1 VGTIEKG
8 FINFTAFLEYSIIA
22 GVGIIVAIMLFITLG
37 YGVKE
42 KVSETRQA
50 TRLMICPKAFIPS
63 NCNALDIDGDGKED
77 CVWDVKRKVCV
88 PK

>member
-1 VGTIEKG
+1 MIEKG

-37 YGVKE
+37 FCVKE
-42 KVSETRQA
+42 RVSEGRQDM
-50 TRLMICPKAFIPS
+50 RLTICLRTFIPS